1 MSKLQVEA
9 LTAGPRGPDGL
20 TASERALL
28 VELRQQGY
36 ELVADWCTG
45 PHGTRYE
52 HRRVIRRR
60 GAA

>member
-1 MSKLQVEA
+1 MSNKSQAEA
-9 LTAGPRGPDGL
+9 IASGSRGPDGL

-28 VELRQQGY
+28 LELRQQGY

-45 PHGTRYE
+45 PHGRYE